1 MREPVDGGTEVR
13 VSDSSALHAR
23 VVVSPLLTLAVA
35 LIDTYGDHP
44 ATVWR
49 TLLRERARGL
59 DAEPVAMFG
68 LPAGMVPDSLLSL
81 PSASFATFEREL
93 AAVRAQPLQP
103 ILDNLELGW
112 SGRELPAALEP
123 FRRDPAAALQR
134 YCDAM
139 EAHWQRLLAPSW
151 PRIRRLLDREVLLV
165 GHTLATDGLAGAL
178 GSLHPRV
185 SYADGRLRY
194 RTGHVMES
202 TYVAEQALILMP
214 LACEPEQILANEDH
228 PDGTVIAYAAR
239 GAAELW
245 EPPPAANAELA
256 RLLGDT
262 RAALALALATP
273 STTTDLALR
282 LRLAP
287 STVSRHLSGLAETGL
302 VDRTRCGPLVYYRL
316 TARGEALLD
325 LF

>member
-1 MREPVDGGTEVR
+1 MREPYEGATEVR
-13 VSDSSALHAR
+13 VSDTSALHAR
-23 VVVSPLLTLAVA
+23 VVVSPLLTLAIA

-44 ATVWR
+44 PTVWR

-59 DAEPVAMFG
+59 DAEPVAVFA
-68 LPAGMVPDSLLSL
+68 LPAAILPNGLLPL
-81 PSASFATFEREL
+81 PGASFASFESEL
-93 AAVRAQPLQP
+93 AELRAKPLAP
-103 ILDNLELGW
+103 IVKDLEIGW
-112 SGRELPAALEP
+112 AGRPYPAALEP
-123 FRRDPAAALQR
+123 LRRDPEATLQR

-151 PRIRRLLDREVLLV
+151 PRIRRLLEREVLLV
-165 GHTLATDGLAGAL
+165 GHALATDGLEGAL

-185 SYADGRLRY
+185 TYADGRLRY
-194 RTGHVMES
+194 RTGF
-202 TYVAEQALILMP
+202 TLQRAYVAEQALTLMP
-214 LACEPEQILANEDH
+214 LACEPEQILVNEDH
-228 PDGTVIAYAAR
+228 PDATVIAYAAR

-245 EPPPAANAELA
+245 APPPAPHAELA

-262 RAALALALATP
+262 RATLALALATP

-282 LRLAP
+282 LQLAP

-302 VDRTRCGPLVYYRL
+302 VDRTRCGALVYYRL